1 MAKIEIELEEFTKG
15 KEGSILI
22 KKNGKWGFTTFEE
35 LNKENA
41 DKLKKFDGLKGDFDA
56 FARNNKHFVTYAKSH
71 FMVVF
76 NAFKIK
82 VLSGDLDVED
92 EEVLKLD
99 EEVLSDKLSVEEAL
113 EKHEFLKETFAKIY
127 LDKKETVE
135 FPEV

>member
-1 MAKIEIELEEFTKG
+1 MAKIEVELEEFTKG

-22 KKNGKWGFTTFEE
+22 KKNGKCGFTTFDE
-35 LNKENA
+35 LNKENTY
-41 DKLKKFDGLKGDFDA
+41 KLKEFDGLKGDFDA
-56 FARNNKHFVTYAKSH
+56 LARNNKHFVTYAKSH

-92 EEVLKLD
+92 EEVLKID
-99 EEVLSDKLSVEEAL
+99 EAVLNDEISVQDAL
-113 EKHEFLKETFAKIY
+113 EKHEFLKETFAKLY
-127 LDKKETVE
+127 LDKKETIE

>member
-1 MAKIEIELEEFTKG
+1 MPQVNVELGEYVNA
-15 KEGSILI
+15 KEGSLLI
-22 KKNGKWGFTTFEE
+22 KKNGRWVVTSFEE
-35 LNKENA
+35 LNKNNEE
-41 DKLKKFDGLKGDFDA
+41 KLKKIAKLESDFNLLA
-56 FARNNKHFVTYAKSH
+56 KNNKHFVTYAKSH

-92 EEVLKLD
+92 EEVLKID
-99 EEVLSDKLSVEEAL
+99 ETVLNDEISVQDAL

-127 LDKKETVE
+127 LDKKETIE

>member
-1 MAKIEIELEEFTKG
+1 MAKIEVELEEFTKG

-22 KKNGKWGFTTFEE
+22 KKNGKWGFTTFDE

-56 FARNNKHFVTYAKSH
+56 LARNNKHFVTYAKSH

-99 EEVLSDKLSVEEAL
+99 EAVLNDEISVQDAL
-113 EKHEFLKETFAKIY
+113 EKHEFLKETFAKLY
-127 LDKKETVE
+127 LDKKETIE